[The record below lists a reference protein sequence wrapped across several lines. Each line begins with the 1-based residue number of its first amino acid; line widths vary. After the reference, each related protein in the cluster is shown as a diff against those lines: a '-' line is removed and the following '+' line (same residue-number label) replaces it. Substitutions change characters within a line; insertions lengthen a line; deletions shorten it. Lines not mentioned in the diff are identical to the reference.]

1 MTLEDAIIQGRPE
14 YKTFDLFGLVNQGGY
29 THFVWL
35 GNVDQVYD
43 CYQDQEI
50 EAINNFTKEIRL
62 KNVVEEWE
70 Y

>member
-1 MTLEDAIIQGRPE
+1 MTLEDVIIQGRPE
-14 YKTFDLFGLVNQGGY
+14 YTTFDLFGLVNQGGY

-35 GNVDQVYD
+35 GKVDQVYD

-50 EAINNFTKEIRL
+50 EVINNFTKEIRL
-62 KNVVEEWE
+62 KHIIEEWE

>member
-1 MTLEDAIIQGRPE
+1 MTLEYAIIQGRPE
-14 YKTFDLFGLVNQGGY
+14 YKNFDLFGLVNQGGY

-43 CYQDQEI
+43 CYQDQEV

-62 KNVVEEWE
+62 KNIIEEWE